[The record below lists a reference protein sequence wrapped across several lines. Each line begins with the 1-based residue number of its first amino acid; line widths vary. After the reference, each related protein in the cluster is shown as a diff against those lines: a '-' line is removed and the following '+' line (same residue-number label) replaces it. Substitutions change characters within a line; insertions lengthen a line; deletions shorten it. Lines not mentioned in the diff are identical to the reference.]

1 MFILIKKREIWWIWY
16 ITSEQALTI
25 PASLRTDQ
33 LSLDNR
39 FKVAD
44 DNEESDETSDDED
57 DKPAQKR

>member
-1 MFILIKKREIWWIWY
+1 
-16 ITSEQALTI
+16 LTI

-44 DNEESDETSDDED
+44 DNEESDETSDDDD